1 MRASGFAFA
10 LASTLLCA
18 PVRAEPPR
26 QPGAGELRAALE
38 RLLVVGN
45 VLYVAAHPDDENTR
59 LLAYLVGAEKVRAA
73 YLSLTRGDGGQNLV
87 GAEQGPLLGLI
98 RTQELLAARRVDGAE
113 QLFTRAIDFG
123 YSKRAD
129 ETLAIWSRDEVL
141 ADVVWAIRRF
151 RPDVVITRFPPDGG
165 DTHGHHTASA
175 LLAVQA
181 FALAGDP
188 QYRPDQV
195 ARVGAWK
202 PRRIVWN
209 RGRWNPD
216 PKEDMSGFLS
226 LDIGG
231 YDPLLG
237 ASWGEIAADSR
248 SMHKSQG
255 FGAARTRG
263 PQLEYFKSLGGEP
276 IKASLFDGVDRTW
289 MRVASSGEL
298 RRLLAD
304 ARNRFDGAH
313 PEAVVPGL
321 VKAYGVLEGMPDFPW
336 KAAKTRELAEVIAA
350 CAGLWIGLE
359 AKEPTAVAGRPL
371 RLSLEVLERAPAGLV
386 LERVQVEGGPAI
398 APAHALEP
406 GKPWSQAVE
415 VPVPAEHRG
424 TSPYWLDE
432 PPAQGLYTV
441 RDVAQVG
448 DPEGPP
454 AAAAELTFRLG
465 AQRFSLRR
473 AAAHRWVDPVAG
485 ERYRPIEIV
494 PPVVVNP
501 ARAVLLS
508 PSGAPAEL
516 RVRVK
521 AGDKAQAGVV
531 RPEAPSGWTVEPKE
545 RAFSLATAGAEAE
558 LAFRVTPP
566 ASPATTEGTLRV
578 VAHAG
583 GRTFDR
589 GLVRV
594 EHAHIPVQ
602 TLLPR
607 ADVRVVKFPL
617 RLGRARLGYIPG
629 AGDQV
634 AAALEQA
641 GYRVT
646 ILDDATLE
654 SRPLDGLDAIVVG
667 VRAYN
672 VNKRLPL
679 LHGKLMKWVEG
690 GGVLVAQYTT
700 QNRLS
705 QAPPEIGPYP
715 MSLSQERVTDE
726 RAEVKLS
733 DHVVLQKPNALSKSD
748 FDGWVQ
754 ERGLYFA
761 SKWDAHYETPL
772 EMHDPG
778 EPGRKGGLLVAPYGK
793 GRFVYTGLAFFRQLP
808 AGVPGAFRL
817 FANLLSLPG
826 ARGRR

>member
-1 MRASGFAFA
+1 MRAPGFAFA

-87 GAEQGPLLGLI
+87 GAEQGPLLGLL

-123 YSKRAD
+123 YSKRAE

-175 LLAVQA
+175 ILAVQA

-226 LDIGG
+226 VDIGG

-263 PQLEYFKSLGGEP
+263 PQLEYFKSLGGDP
-276 IKASLFDGVDRTW
+276 IQKSLFDGVDRTW
-289 MRVASSGEL
+289 TRVAGSGEL
-298 RRLLAD
+298 RRLLAE
-304 ARNRFDGAH
+304 ARSRFDGAH
-313 PEAVVPGL
+313 PEASVPVL
-321 VKAYGVLEGMPDFPW
+321 VKASGILAAMQDFPW

-359 AKEPTAVAGRPL
+359 SMEPTAVAGKPM

-386 LERVQVEGGPAI
+386 LERVQLEGGPTLL
-398 APAHALEP
+398 PAYALEP
-406 GKPWSQAVE
+406 GRPFRHALELPLS
-415 VPVPAEHRG
+415 PEHRG

-441 RDVAQVG
+441 RDPTRIG

-454 AAAAELTFRLG
+454 AATAELTFRLG
-465 AQRFSLRR
+465 TQTFSLRR
-473 AAAHRWVDPVAG
+473 AAAYRWVDPVLG
-485 ERYRPIEIV
+485 ERYRPLEIL
-494 PPVVVNP
+494 PPVVVSP
-501 ARAVLLS
+501 ARPVLLA
-508 PSGAPAEL
+508 PSGAPADL
-516 RVRVK
+516 RVRVQ
-521 AGDKAQAGVV
+521 ASDKAQAGVV
-531 RPEAPSGWTVEPKE
+531 RPAAPAGWTVEPKE
-545 RAFSLATAGAEAE
+545 RTFSLAAAGAEAE
-558 LAFRVTPP
+558 VAFRVTPP
-566 ASPATTEGTLRV
+566 ASPPAAEATLRL
-578 VAHAG
+578 VAHVLVVHVLPV
-583 GRTFDR
+583 DR
-589 GLVRV
+589 QGLAPLVLQLL
-594 EHAHIPVQ
+594 EAAAHHVG
-602 TLLPR
+602 
-607 ADVRVVKFPL
+607 
-617 RLGRARLGYIPG
+617 RLGPLGEVVRLALLLEPRHGRRG
-629 AGDQV
+629 AGDVALGQIGADLVLVGFLQV
-634 AAALEQA
+634 EAVGLEAAELADRLQAAGDVVLHPLAADHVDGRHLLEQFAGANVLRHPAEVLDRPVVIAALHGA
-641 GYRVT
+641 G
-646 ILDDATLE
+646 A
-654 SRPLDGLDAIVVG
+654 AG
-667 VRAYN
+667 V
-672 VNKRLPL
+672 
-679 LHGKLMKWVEG
+679 VEG
-690 GGVLVAQYTT
+690 GLVPVHHDLGDLLGLLLLLDAV
-700 QNRLS
+700 
-705 QAPPEIGPYP
+705 AGE
-715 MSLSQERVTDE
+715 
-726 RAEVKLS
+726 EV
-733 DHVVLQKPNALSKSD
+733 V
-748 FDGWVQ
+748 FDGLVVQ
-754 ERGLYFA
+754 
-761 SKWDAHYETPL
+761 
-772 EMHDPG
+772 
-778 EPGRKGGLLVAPYGK
+778 GGDLALLV
-793 GRFVYTGLAFFRQLP
+793 GRAVLELDD
-808 AGVPGAFRL
+808 VL
-817 FANLLSLPG
+817 
-826 ARGRR
+826 GRRGGGRREEDREGQVVSHKQQL